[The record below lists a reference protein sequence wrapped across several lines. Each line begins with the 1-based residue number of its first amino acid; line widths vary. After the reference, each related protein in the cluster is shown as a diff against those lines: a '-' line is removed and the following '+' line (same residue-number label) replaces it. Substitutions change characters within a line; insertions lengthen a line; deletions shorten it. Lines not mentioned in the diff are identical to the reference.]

1 MIVAP
6 CEASIAQLEADSW
19 TVVVMLSAPVA
30 AFSKPPALGE
40 EALGQAGK
48 GGAIGNEVLFHV
60 GRMPM
65 AFADYVR
72 AMRRDS
78 GFWSEPSRLH
88 RDAFGR
94 KHVLRQIIFER
105 AFH

>member
-1 MIVAP
+1 MEMNFLTA
-6 CEASIAQLEADSW
+6 ADRW
-19 TVVVMLSAPVA
+19 IWAFTAKI
-30 AFSKPPALGE
+30 FSKPPVLGE
-40 EALGQAGK
+40 EAIGQAGK

-65 AFADYVR
+65 AFADYVQ
-72 AMRRDS
+72 AMRRYS

-94 KHVLRQIIFER
+94 MHVLRQIILKR
-105 AFH
+105 AFHKWRWRA